1 MTDVLDVSEPGSDD
15 MAFAT
20 CHSIALDDFGGI
32 VGELVNRAGI
42 RSRRHDPDDCLDG
55 IAQGSLICHDR
66 VAGDDPIAFESLDA
80 ISYSGSREADQVA
93 QFSVR
98 DPSVCLELAKDL
110 KRDIVKH
117 VANTSLIQR

>member
-32 VGELVNRAGI
+32 VGELVDRAGI

-66 VAGDDPIAFESLDA
+66 VAGDDPIALESLDA
-80 ISYSGSREADQVA
+80 ISYGGSRKADHLA
-93 QFSVR
+93 QFPVR
-98 DPSVCLELAKDL
+98 DPSVCLELGEDL
-110 KRDIVKH
+110 KRDIVEH
-117 VANTSLIQR
+117 MENASLIQR